1 MSRCVDCIR
10 KDISIFCYAY
20 VSTRF
25 AMMHNESYRGKKFR
39 WEEFADNVSKLPL
52 SQIETYKKYDMP
64 SDNIIYSL
72 ILDGVGVGFIEF
84 SVKSYYI
91 TNMAHLLN
99 LFILKEYR
107 NKGLGSKAIL
117 FFKEY
122 VKNIEGVDYITVDCN
137 VDNKKF
143 YEKNGFNTEVLLLL
157 LLLLLL
163 VLICL

>member
-1 MSRCVDCIR
+1 MSQIKNELRFVPVNKNNYEIEIYRKLLSGEVDNAV
-10 KDISIFCYAY
+10 K
-20 VSTRF
+20 
-25 AMMHNESYRGKKFR
+25 
-39 WEEFADNVSKLPL
+39 SKLPL

-72 ILDGVGVGFIEF
+72 ILDGVSVGFIEF

-143 YEKNGFNTEVLLLL
+143 YEKNGFNTEVWLTKTCI
-157 LLLLLL
+157 
-163 VLICL
+163 VR